1 MPWCPLFHHPPEAS
15 KGFGRGQNR
24 GMPAALPSLRTTS
37 RVLAAA
43 AALLLLA
50 GCSAPDAGPGTT
62 SATSPAAAPAAPGVA
77 TDPAGAEAL
86 LDEYGIDGGSVE
98 EVVEALDATH
108 ADRDKGLAASVTAG
122 QVVLADEDRQAAL
135 DVPQD
140 RFYLAVAPYETTT
153 HDCFHHSLSGCQ
165 GELVDTPVHVTV
177 TGADGTVLVDEER
190 TTYANGFVGLW
201 LPANI
206 EGTIEVRAQ
215 GGTATA
221 DIATGADDP
230 TCLTTLR
237 LT

>member
-1 MPWCPLFHHPPEAS
+1 ME
-15 KGFGRGQNR
+15 
-24 GMPAALPSLRTTS
+24 GMTAVAPQFRSAS
-37 RVLAAA
+37 RVLTAA
-43 AALLLLA
+43 AALLFAA
-50 GCSAPDAGPGTT
+50 GCSAPDAGSGTT
-62 SATSPAAAPAAPGVA
+62 STASPPTASPAAAPGVA
-77 TDPAGAEAL
+77 ADASSVEDM
-86 LDEYGIDGGSVE
+86 LDEYGFEGGTAE
-98 EVVEALDATH
+98 EVVEALDSTH
-108 ADRDKGLAASVTAG
+108 VDREKGLAASVTAD
-122 QVVLADEDRQAAL
+122 QVVLADQHRQVAL
-135 DVPQD
+135 VVPED

-201 LPANI
+201 LPADI
-206 EGTIEVRAQ
+206 EGTIEVRAK

>member
-1 MPWCPLFHHPPEAS
+1 MRVPWCPLFHHPPEAS

-24 GMPAALPSLRTTS
+24 GMPAALPSSRTTS

-62 SATSPAAAPAAPGVA
+62 SATSPAAAPA
-77 TDPAGAEAL
+77 EAL

-108 ADRDKGLAASVTAG
+108 ADRDRGLAASVTAD
-122 QVVLADEDRQAAL
+122 QVVLADEGRQAAL
-135 DVPQD
+135 DMPQD

-201 LPANI
+201 LPADM

>member
-1 MPWCPLFHHPPEAS
+1 MFPV
-15 KGFGRGQNR
+15 
-24 GMPAALPSLRTTS
+24 LPRIRTAP

-43 AALLLLA
+43 AALLLVA
-50 GCSAPDAGPGTT
+50 GCSAPDAGSG
-62 SATSPAAAPAAPGVA
+62 SASPSDAPPAPVMASGAADV
-77 TDPAGAEAL
+77 EAL
-86 LDEYGIDGGSVE
+86 LGEYGFEGGSAE
-98 EVVEALDATH
+98 EVVHALDSTH
-108 ADRDKGLAASVTAG
+108 EDRQRGLAASVTADR
-122 QVVLADEDRQAAL
+122 VVLADEDRQVAL
-135 DVPQD
+135 EVPED

-177 TGADGTVLVDEER
+177 TDADNTILVDEER

-201 LPANI
+201 LPAGI

-215 GGTATA
+215 GKTATA
-221 DIATGADDP
+221 DIATGAEDP

>member
-1 MPWCPLFHHPPEAS
+1 ME
-15 KGFGRGQNR
+15 
-24 GMPAALPSLRTTS
+24 GMTAAAPQFRSAS
-37 RVLAAA
+37 RVLTAA
-43 AALLLLA
+43 AALLFVA
-50 GCSAPDAGPGTT
+50 GCSAPDAGSGTT
-62 SATSPAAAPAAPGVA
+62 STTSTASPAAAPGVA
-77 TDPAGAEAL
+77 TDAASVGDM
-86 LDEYGIDGGSVE
+86 LDEYGVEGGTAE
-98 EVVEALDATH
+98 EVVEALDSTH
-108 ADRDKGLAASVTAG
+108 ADREKGLAASVTAG
-122 QVVLADEDRQAAL
+122 QVVLADQHRQVAL
-135 DVPQD
+135 DVPED

-201 LPANI
+201 LPADI
-206 EGTIEVRAQ
+206 EGTIEVRTQ

-237 LT
+237 IT

>member
-1 MPWCPLFHHPPEAS
+1 MF
-15 KGFGRGQNR
+15 
-24 GMPAALPSLRTTS
+24 PAAPRIRIAS
-37 RVLAAA
+37 RVLPAA
-43 AALLLLA
+43 AALLLVA
-50 GCSAPDAGPGTT
+50 GCSAPDAGSGRT
-62 SATSPAAAPAAPGVA
+62 STPPPAAATAAPGVA
-77 TDPAGAEAL
+77 TGAADVEAL
-86 LDEYGIDGGSVE
+86 LGEYGFEGGTAE
-98 EVVEALDATH
+98 EVVEALDSTH
-108 ADRDKGLAASVTAG
+108 ADREKGLAASVTAE
-122 QVVLADEDRQAAL
+122 QVVLAGQDRQVAL
-135 DVPQD
+135 DVPED

-201 LPANI
+201 LPADI

-215 GGTATA
+215 GKTATA
-221 DIATGADDP
+221 VIATGVDDP

>member
-1 MPWCPLFHHPPEAS
+1 MPVTFPP
-15 KGFGRGQNR
+15 F
-24 GMPAALPSLRTTS
+24 RTTS

-62 SATSPAAAPAAPGVA
+62 STASPAAAPADPGVG
-77 TDPAGAEAL
+77 TDAAEAEAL
-86 LDEYGIDGGSVE
+86 LGEYGFEGGAVE
-98 EVVEALDATH
+98 EVVEALDSTH
-108 ADRDKGLAASVTAG
+108 ADRDKGLAASVTSD
-122 QVVLADEDRQAAL
+122 QVVLADEDRQVAL

-177 TGADGTVLVDEER
+177 TGTDGTVLVDEER

-201 LPANI
+201 LPADI
-206 EGTIEVRAQ
+206 EATIEVRAQ